1 MLQSIL
7 HIHPDFDRAVQML
20 MEADEHAHMFLFS
33 ASSRRRWKDKL
44 ASRLSSNVTEG
55 RVHFFA
61 DVDVKQ
67 ETLLLI
73 TADAVIASLHLTRP
87 RAAFQ
92 AFTAGVPVVALPGEL
107 WASRITYSFY
117 REMGISELIATS
129 LDDYVALAHKLANN
143 GSFHDSMAH
152 KVKTQRTA
160 IANNRM
166 AVNEWERFL
175 DFAGARIYPS
185 GDVGDLETGNGC
197 SFQEQ
202 LADV

>member
-152 KVKTQRTA
+152 KVKTKRTA

-185 GDVGDLETGNGC
+185 GDVGD
-197 SFQEQ
+197 
-202 LADV
+202 